1 MKYVKSFNDLLK
13 ESYGKSGQITYDQ
26 IKQTPGYK
34 DLIASGFV
42 DITTPTMQ
50 KNGNIRFSHPASP
63 LEYSI
68 FSNGYI
74 RYQNSGTSWMGV
86 RSAQAVYASPIGDR
100 RSDQMYGRPIEKIE
114 DFDVK
119 FRYIKSVL
127 TKTILKS
134 LGIPPKS
141 ADISR
146 EVLSDIINQQIEK
159 DASLIKSP
167 AIKSLIDL
175 GIFKPSGYSELM
187 ASSADFGL
195 I

>member
-1 MKYVKSFNDLLK
+1 MKYVKSFNEILK
-13 ESYGKSGQITYDQ
+13 ESYGESGQITYDQ
-26 IKQTPGYK
+26 IKETSGYK
-34 DLIASGFV
+34 DMISSGFV

-74 RYQNSGTSWMGV
+74 RYQNSGTNWMGG
-86 RSAQAVYASPIGDR
+86 RSSQAVYASPIGDKK
-100 RSDQMYGRPIEKIE
+100 SDQMYGRPIKNIQ
-114 DFDVK
+114 DFDIK
-119 FRYIKSVL
+119 FRYVKSVL
-127 TKTILKS
+127 VKTILKS

-141 ADISR
+141 VEETD
-146 EVLSDIINQQIEK
+146 VLSDIINRHIEK
-159 DASLIKSP
+159 DAGLIKSP
-167 AIKSLIDL
+167 AVKSLIDL

>member
-13 ESYGKSGQITYDQ
+13 ESYGRSGQISYDQ
-26 IKQTPGYK
+26 IKETPGYK

-42 DITTPTMQ
+42 DITTSTMQ

-74 RYQNSGTSWMGV
+74 RYQNSGTNFMGG
-86 RSAQAVYASPIGDR
+86 RSAQAVYASPIGDKR
-100 RSDQMYGRPIEKIE
+100 NDQMYGRPIEKIE

-119 FRYIKSVL
+119 FRYVKIVL

-141 ADISR
+141 AENW
-146 EVLSDIINQQIEK
+146 EVISDIINQQIEK
-159 DASLIKSP
+159 DASLIKTP

>member
-1 MKYVKSFNDLLK
+1 
-13 ESYGKSGQITYDQ
+13 
-26 IKQTPGYK
+26 
-34 DLIASGFV
+34 
-42 DITTPTMQ
+42 
-50 KNGNIRFSHPASP
+50 
-63 LEYSI
+63 
-68 FSNGYI
+68 
-74 RYQNSGTSWMGV
+74 MGG

-119 FRYIKSVL
+119 FGYLKSVL

-141 ADISR
+141 AENQDS
-146 EVLSDIINQQIEK
+146 LSDIINQQIEK
-159 DASLIKSP
+159 DATLIKSP

>member
-74 RYQNSGTSWMGV
+74 RYQNSGTNWMGG

-127 TKTILKS
+127 IKTILKS
-134 LGIPPKS
+134 LGISSESMKNG
-141 ADISR
+141 
-146 EVLSDIINQQIEK
+146 ETLSDIINQLIEK
-159 DASLIKSP
+159 DATLIKNP
-167 AIKSLIDL
+167 AIKSLIGS
-175 GIFKPSGYSELM
+175 GIFKLNGYSELA
-187 ASSADFGL
+187 ASLADFGL